1 MYSSNPK
8 TKRIEFRPP
17 DPSCN
22 PYLAFAAMLMAG
34 LDGIKNKI
42 YPGEPLD
49 KDIFDL
55 PPDEARNIRS
65 VPASLDEAMKCLQ
78 EDHDFLLHGG
88 VFDKDI
94 LETWIDYKL
103 TREFDAIR
111 LRPHPYEFMLYYDV

>member
-1 MYSSNPK
+1 M
-8 TKRIEFRPP
+8 
-17 DPSCN
+17 
-22 PYLAFAAMLMAG
+22 AFAAMLMAG
-34 LDGIKNKI
+34 LDGIKDKI

-55 PPDEARNIRS
+55 PSDEARHIRS
-65 VPASLDEAMKCLQ
+65 VPASLDEARKCLQ
-78 EDHDFLLHGG
+78 EDQEFLLQGG

-111 LRPHPYEFMLYYDV
+111 LRPHPYEFMLYYDI